1 MGVLALAPAP
11 ASAQLAIAASGCEG
25 LDVAAIEGA
34 LEVELAEARD
44 ALRAG
49 APVVELSCSD
59 GVRIAIA
66 DPLTGKRVER
76 TVPSPTIDRERVLTL
91 AIAQLFLTSWLELL
105 ITPSDAPGAAAAEA
119 HARAAL
125 EEAGVVPEVAAEPVA
140 TAPDPAAA
148 EVAQTPEPTEPA
160 SGPTFEGLLGAG
172 ARVRLE
178 GENLVTA
185 AITLRAQILV
195 DRIGIFGLVLGGQ
208 WGRTYRTRG
217 AIDVW
222 AADLGVALG
231 ARSPSLGPFFVDG
244 VAGVAVGIEAL
255 EGRPYRPDMV
265 VGGTTL
271 ALVLDGWLEVAPT
284 LRAGPVRVGFPLVL
298 GAVAFAPEALVSSE
312 APVITG
318 GVYFSASVRVALSS
332 EPEAP

>member
-1 MGVLALAPAP
+1 MVALAPAP
-11 ASAQLAIAASGCEG
+11 ASAQLAIAATGCEG
-25 LDVAAIEGA
+25 LDVAAIEDA
-34 LEVELAEARD
+34 LEVELAEAAD
-44 ALRAG
+44 ALRGG
-49 APVVELSCSD
+49 APVVELSCGD

-105 ITPSDAPGAAAAEA
+105 ITPSDAPGAGAAEA

-140 TAPDPAAA
+140 TEPEPPAEITERAP
-148 EVAQTPEPTEPA
+148 PEPTEPT
-160 SGPTFEGLLGAG
+160 SGPVFEGLLGAG

-185 AITLRAQILV
+185 AITLRAQMLV

-231 ARSPSLGPFFVDG
+231 ARSPSLGPLFVDG

-255 EGRPYRPDMV
+255 DGRPYRPDVV
-265 VGGTTL
+265 VGGTTV

-298 GAVAFAPEALVSSE
+298 GAVAFAPEAQVSSE

-318 GVYFSASVRVALSS
+318 GVYFSASVRVGLSS